1 MARAARERSEQ
12 ERALKGYDMSR
23 VGSAPIT
30 VPSGVDVAV
39 EGRTVVVTGAKGTLS
54 KELPGEITVRS
65 DDGSLLVERP
75 DDTARSKALHG
86 LSRSLVQNMVTGV
99 SHGFTKELR
108 IQGVGYRVA
117 ESTAASLELALGFSH
132 TVKITAPE
140 GVEFEVPQRTQ
151 IIVKGID
158 KQLVGQVAAD
168 IRKWRPPE
176 PYKGKGIR
184 YIDERVKRKAGKAA
198 K

>member
-1 MARAARERSEQ
+1 
-12 ERALKGYDMSR
+12 MSR
-23 VGSAPIT
+23 VGNSPIT
-30 VPSGVDVAV
+30 VPSGVEIDVD
-39 EGRTVVVTGAKGTLS
+39 GRRVVVTGAKGTLS
-54 KELPGEITVRS
+54 RDLPGEITLRA
-65 DDGSLLVERP
+65 DDGILHVERP
-75 DDTARSKALHG
+75 DDTAQNRSLHG
-86 LSRSLVQNMVTGV
+86 LTRSLVQNMVTGV
-99 SHGFTKELR
+99 TEGFTKELR

-117 ESTAASLELALGFSH
+117 ESNPTSLELSLGFSH
-132 TVKITAPE
+132 TVKIAAPE

-151 IIVKGID
+151 ILVKGID

-184 YIDERVKRKAGKAA
+184 YADERVKRKAGKAA

>member
-1 MARAARERSEQ
+1 
-12 ERALKGYDMSR
+12 MSR
-23 VGSAPIT
+23 VGSAPIA

-39 EGRTVVVTGAKGTLS
+39 KGRTVVVTGAKGTLT
-54 KELPGEITVRS
+54 KELPGEITMRS

-86 LSRSLVQNMVTGV
+86 LTRSLVQNMVTGV
-99 SHGFTKELR
+99 SQGFTKELR

-117 ESTAASLELALGFSH
+117 ESTPASLELALGFSH

-151 IIVKGID
+151 ILVKGID

>member
-1 MARAARERSEQ
+1 
-12 ERALKGYDMSR
+12 MSR
-23 VGSAPIT
+23 VGNAPIT

-39 EGRTVVVTGAKGTLS
+39 EGRSVVVTGTKGTLRR
-54 KELPGEITVRS
+54 ELPGEITVRAV
-65 DDGSLLVERP
+65 DGSLLVERP
-75 DDTARSKALHG
+75 DDTAQSKSLHG
-86 LSRSLVQNMVTGV
+86 LTRSLVQNMVTGV
-99 SHGFTKELR
+99 SEGFTKELR

-117 ESTAASLELALGFSH
+117 ESTNASLELALGFSH

-151 IIVKGID
+151 ILVKGID

-184 YIDERVKRKAGKAA
+184 YVDERVKRKAGKAA

>member
-1 MARAARERSEQ
+1 
-12 ERALKGYDMSR
+12 MSR

-30 VPSGVDVAV
+30 VPDGVEVDL

-54 KELPGEITVRS
+54 RELPGGISVRA
-65 DDGSLLVERP
+65 DDGVLLVERP
-75 DDTARSKALHG
+75 DDTAQSKSLHG
-86 LSRSLVQNMVTGV
+86 LSRTLVQNMVTGV
-99 SHGFTKELR
+99 SQGFTKELR
-108 IQGVGYRVA
+108 IQGVGYRVN
-117 ESTAASLELALGFSH
+117 ESTPTSLELALGFSH
-132 TVKITAPE
+132 SVKIDAPD

-151 IIVKGID
+151 ILVKGID

-168 IRKWRPPE
+168 IRRWRPPE

-184 YIDERVKRKAGKAA
+184 YLDERVKRKAGKAA

>member
-1 MARAARERSEQ
+1 
-12 ERALKGYDMSR
+12 MSR
-23 VGSAPIT
+23 VGNSPIT
-30 VPSGVDVAV
+30 VPSGVEIDVD
-39 EGRTVVVTGAKGTLS
+39 GRRVVVTGAKGTLS
-54 KELPGEITVRS
+54 RDLPGEITLRA
-65 DDGSLLVERP
+65 DDGILHVERP
-75 DDTARSKALHG
+75 DDTAQSRSLHG
-86 LSRSLVQNMVTGV
+86 LTRSLVQNMVTGV
-99 SHGFTKELR
+99 TEGFTKELR

-117 ESTAASLELALGFSH
+117 ESTPTSLELSLGFSH
-132 TVKITAPE
+132 TVKIAAPE

-151 IIVKGID
+151 ILVKGID

-184 YIDERVKRKAGKAA
+184 YADERVKRKAGKAA

>member
-1 MARAARERSEQ
+1 
-12 ERALKGYDMSR
+12 MSR
-23 VGSAPIT
+23 VGGAPIT
-30 VPSGVDVAV
+30 VPGGVDVAV
-39 EGRTVVVTGAKGTLS
+39 EGRTVVVTGAKGTLRR
-54 KELPGEITVRS
+54 ELPGEITVRS
-65 DDGSLLVERP
+65 TDGTVHVERP
-75 DDTARSKALHG
+75 DDSARSKSLHG
-86 LSRSLVQNMVTGV
+86 LSRTLVQNMVTGV
-99 SHGFTKELR
+99 SEGFTKELR

-151 IIVKGID
+151 ILVKGID

>member
-1 MARAARERSEQ
+1 
-12 ERALKGYDMSR
+12 MSAT
-23 VGSAPIT
+23 GS
-30 VPSGVDVAV
+30 PSP
-39 EGRTVVVTGAKGTLS
+39 T
-54 KELPGEITVRS
+54 P
-65 DDGSLLVERP
+65 
-75 DDTARSKALHG
+75 
-86 LSRSLVQNMVTGV
+86 
-99 SHGFTKELR
+99 
-108 IQGVGYRVA
+108 
-117 ESTAASLELALGFSH
+117 ASLELALGFSH

-151 IIVKGID
+151 ILVKGID

-184 YIDERVKRKAGKAA
+184 YADERVKRKAGKAA